1 MTFQATPEQC
11 RLQLCLCYADD
22 VCQQCG
28 AAAHAHKTWKTAPG
42 MHQPRPVET
51 ETVEA
56 KNDRED
62 HVAAGDVSVEEARD
76 ILCRFVRSHFHN
88 HDYGPGREKARFTI
102 PANPLRD
109 DDFRLGAFISRA
121 EKAFA
126 ALAAALAAA
135 DTLRDCLSTQ
145 RSKEYQDALRTYEA
159 ARAKLGAP

>member
-28 AAAHAHKTWKTAPG
+28 AAAHVHKTWKPAPG
-42 MHQPRPVET
+42 MHQLRPVDAST
-51 ETVEA
+51 IEA

-62 HVAAGDVSVEEARD
+62 HIAAGNVSVEEARA
-76 ILCRFVRSHFHN
+76 ILLRFCHSHFDAN
-88 HDYGPGREKARFTI
+88 RPSDSAREKARMSI

-109 DDFRLGAFISRA
+109 DDIRLGAFISRA

-126 ALAAALAAA
+126 ALAAADA
-135 DTLRDCLSTQ
+135 LRDCLGTKHG
-145 RSKEYQDALRTYEA
+145 SKEYQDALRTYEV